1 MVVRVRG
8 RFFSLLLVATIL
20 LGGALGGVSAVVAQ
34 DGEPVEL
41 LVWDQFTDPD
51 QNDAA
56 EAIYAAFTE
65 QNPNITIRRE
75 AVTSDQ
81 MRQTVRTAL
90 ASGTGPDIIFYDAGP
105 GFAGVLADAN
115 LLVPLGDYA
124 TEYGWDDR
132 IAASALQGTTIND
145 ELFGLPLQID
155 LIGMWVNNTL
165 IEQEGL
171 TVPRTFE
178 ELTAFCTQAA
188 ELGYIPIAFSN
199 SPGWQAGH
207 QFSMAANDMIGP
219 EAMGQLLFEQE
230 GSWDTPE
237 MTAAIQSFF
246 VDAREAGCYG
256 PEVNGLTYDDGN
268 SLFYTGESLLNTTG
282 SWIVNEIEANMADFD
297 VEFVPF
303 PQPEGAEGQYW
314 VTGVGSAYFIS
325 ANSEYPDEAAQ
336 FLDYLFSSETAVR
349 WVNEARFPV
358 PVEFDPAAVEA
369 SPQFEAVITTL
380 TTAIAEDTAMGYNID
395 VLAPARFNEMMTN
408 GFQAIIAGDKTAE
421 QQAADLQAAWEQ
433 GLAGE

>member
-1 MVVRVRG
+1 MTDRSQNRVV
-8 RFFSLLLVATIL
+8 SLLVMLAIIL
-20 LGGALGGVSAVVAQ
+20 AGGLGGGAVVTAQ
-34 DGEPVEL
+34 DEPVEL

-56 EAIYAAFTE
+56 ESIYADFTA

-115 LLVPLGDYA
+115 LLVPLDDYA
-124 TEYGWDDR
+124 AEYGWADR
-132 IAASALQGTTIND
+132 IAATALQGTTID
-145 ELFGLPLQID
+145 DQVFGLPLQID
-155 LIGMWVNNTL
+155 LIGMWANNTL

-171 TVPRTFE
+171 TVPQTFE
-178 ELTAFCTQAA
+178 ELLTFCTQAS

-199 SPGWQAGH
+199 SPGWQASH
-207 QFSMAANDMIGP
+207 QFSMAANDMVGP
-219 EAMGQLLFEQE
+219 AAIEQMLFQRE
-230 GSWDTPE
+230 GSWNTPE
-237 MTAAIQSFF
+237 MVAAIESYF

-268 SLFYTGESLLNTTG
+268 SLFYTGQSLLNTTG
-282 SWIVNEIEANMADFD
+282 SWIVNEIEANMADFE

-303 PQPEGAEGQYW
+303 PEPEGAEGRYW

-325 ANSEYPDEAAQ
+325 ANSEHQDEAAL
-336 FLDYLFSSETAVR
+336 FLDYLFSPETATR

-358 PVEFDPAAVEA
+358 PVEFDPATLEA

-380 TTAIAEDTAMGYNID
+380 TTAVAEGTEMGYNID

-421 QQAADLQAAWEQ
+421 EQAADLQAAWEQ
-433 GLAGE
+433 GLAEE